1 MQTDLIIVSDYCQK
15 CHIDPSFIILLE
27 EEGLIDINI
36 VDGER
41 CLLSSQLR
49 ELEQYAHLYYDL
61 SINVEGIDAIRH
73 MLGRIQNLQTEVRFL
88 RSRLRMYEPFGFNVI
103 DNM

>member
-88 RSRLRMYEPFGFNVI
+88 RNRLRMYEPFGFNVI